1 MRVMSSRE
9 TLIEKLEEF
18 QEQLEN
24 FSSYITRN
32 RITINAWVDIETA
45 SDLINEL
52 HTELTTV
59 TEAAED
65 IDDEAAH
72 WTKGNY

>member
-1 MRVMSSRE
+1 MSSRE